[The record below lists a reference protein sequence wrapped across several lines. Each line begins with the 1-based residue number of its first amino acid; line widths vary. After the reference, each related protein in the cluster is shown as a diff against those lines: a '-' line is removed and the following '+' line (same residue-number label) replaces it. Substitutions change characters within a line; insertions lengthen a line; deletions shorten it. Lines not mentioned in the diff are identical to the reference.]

1 MTLAETRQ
9 LGIEFERR
17 VQTMVPEKEFID
29 KLDTDTIYSF
39 LNQYQDK
46 YIHDIYRNLDNISA
60 DSKASTH
67 VESILQ
73 SLLKRATILVS
84 DTGVIDNTITDLT
97 DPNGLSIV
105 DTARSITYPLP
116 SDFYLYVRSVSSVTK
131 TFAFRAASMSDKG
144 YIYIADGGS
153 LPTQDIDTTKTY
165 IYNNTQYKYE
175 VTTPAA
181 AAVYYTQ
188 EEANSYNTE
197 HNLSSGDDGFK
208 TTSSVKTPAVTE
220 VKGWVEKGPA
230 PTIPIRVIPNTLSSQ
245 SDVWK
250 MIETPHDSLR
260 ILRYPVAV
268 LNEYTQ
274 HTASGKSTLSVIYDR
289 YTEVTGIKVVY
300 YSEPG
305 HFDIMTSTPCVLP
318 MDAFD
323 DLVTGAVDLYVQYA
337 AGAEARKRQ
346 MQQEQQRQNRKQRNN
361 NEDED

>member
-84 DTGVIDNTITDLT
+84 DTGVMDNTITDLT

-116 SDFYLYVRSVSSVTK
+116 SDFYLYVRSVSNVTK
-131 TFAFRAASMSDKG
+131 TFAFRAGAASSGD
-144 YIYIADGGS
+144 YIYIAEGNG
-153 LPTQDIDTTKTY
+153 LPTTGINESKSY
-165 IYNNTQYKYE
+165 VYNNKIYKYE

-188 EEANSYNTE
+188 EEA
-197 HNLSSGDDGFK
+197 D
-208 TTSSVKTPAVTE
+208 
-220 VKGWVEKGPA
+220 
-230 PTIPIRVIPNTLSSQ
+230 
-245 SDVWK
+245 
-250 MIETPHDSLR
+250 
-260 ILRYPVAV
+260 
-268 LNEYTQ
+268 
-274 HTASGKSTLSVIYDR
+274 
-289 YTEVTGIKVVY
+289 
-300 YSEPG
+300 
-305 HFDIMTSTPCVLP
+305 
-318 MDAFD
+318 
-323 DLVTGAVDLYVQYA
+323 
-337 AGAEARKRQ
+337 
-346 MQQEQQRQNRKQRNN
+346 
-361 NEDED
+361 

>member
-97 DPNGLSIV
+97 DPNGLNIV

-153 LPTQDIDTTKTY
+153 LPTENVDTTKTY

-175 VTTPAA
+175 VTTPA
-181 AAVYYTQ
+181 
-188 EEANSYNTE
+188 
-197 HNLSSGDDGFK
+197 GDG
-208 TTSSVKTPAVTE
+208 VAE
-220 VKGWVEKGPA
+220 VRSWIEKGPA

-268 LNEYTQ
+268 LNEYT
-274 HTASGKSTLSVIYDR
+274 
-289 YTEVTGIKVVY
+289 
-300 YSEPG
+300 
-305 HFDIMTSTPCVLP
+305 
-318 MDAFD
+318 
-323 DLVTGAVDLYVQYA
+323 
-337 AGAEARKRQ
+337 
-346 MQQEQQRQNRKQRNN
+346 
-361 NEDED
+361 